1 MILLL
6 DPQGRT
12 ESPLYHVARNGAAMC
27 NPEIM
32 GKPVD
37 REFDAETARHLC
49 LTCAG
54 LAGIDLNKILGK
66 RGTAP

>member
-49 LTCAG
+49 L